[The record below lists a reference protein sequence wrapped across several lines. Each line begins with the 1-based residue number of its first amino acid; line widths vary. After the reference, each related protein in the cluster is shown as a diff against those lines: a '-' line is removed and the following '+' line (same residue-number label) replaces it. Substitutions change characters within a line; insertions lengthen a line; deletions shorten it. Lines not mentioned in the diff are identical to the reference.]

1 MRNNLWN
8 FKRLEKESTAY
19 LNKCLKAALKMA
31 DEHPEFKTGWHNE
44 YVEYLKMVLAS
55 RIGK

>member
-1 MRNNLWN
+1 MHNDFRN
-8 FKRLEKESTAY
+8 FKRLDKESTPY
-19 LNKCLKAALKMA
+19 LNKCLKCALKMA